1 MFTITKRELG
11 GFLKSWRGYVFI
23 SIFTLIFSIFHF
35 IYQGHD
41 IHEIELLNMDGVYTF
56 YILEQTLE
64 LLPLAFAVAIPLLTF
79 DLFYNERSSGV
90 GELLRSLPFS
100 VRDMF
105 AGKFHACEIMFV
117 MAYALVNAVALLLGL
132 YRNIEPMR
140 IIIMTLSYLL
150 VCNALLAINVF
161 IAAVC
166 KRRQV
171 ALSISYGVC
180 ILMVV
185 LFLIGS
191 KNVGVVANI
200 CSLVSV
206 IGTFTPSLYGV
217 LDLSAITL
225 QITVRGVFVF
235 LGYTYFKKDM
245 VI

>member
-11 GFLKSWRGYVFI
+11 GFLKSWRGGVFI
-23 SIFTLIFSIFHF
+23 SIFTLVFSIFNF

-41 IHEIELLNMDGVYTF
+41 IYEVELLNMDGVYTF
-56 YILEQTLE
+56 YVLEQTLE

-79 DLFYNERSSGV
+79 DLFYSERSSGA

-100 VRDMF
+100 ARDIF
-105 AGKFHACEIMFV
+105 AGKFLACEIMFI
-117 MAYALVNAVALLLGL
+117 MAYALVNAVALLLGF
-132 YRNIEPMR
+132 YKGIELSR
-140 IIIMTLSYLL
+140 ILIITLSYFL

-180 ILMVV
+180 IALLV

-191 KNVGVVANI
+191 KNVGVAANI

-206 IGTFTPSLYGV
+206 MGTFTPSLYGV
-217 LDLSAITL
+217 LDLSALTL
-225 QITVRGVFVF
+225 QITVCGVFVF
-235 LGYTYFKKDM
+235 LSYAYFKKDM
-245 VI
+245 VL

>member
-23 SIFTLIFSIFHF
+23 SIFTLVFSIFHF

-41 IHEIELLNMDGVYTF
+41 IHETELLNMEGVYTF

-64 LLPLAFAVAIPLLTF
+64 LLPIAFAAAIPLLTF
-79 DLFYNERSSGV
+79 DLFYNERSGGA

-100 VRDMF
+100 ISDIF
-105 AGKFHACEIMFV
+105 AGKFFACEIMFV
-117 MAYALVNAVALLLGL
+117 IAYALVNVVAWFLGL
-132 YRNIEPMR
+132 YKGIELSR
-140 IIIMTLSYLL
+140 ILILALSYLL

-166 KRRQV
+166 KSRQV
-171 ALSISYGVC
+171 ALSVSYGVG
-180 ILMVV
+180 ILLFV

-191 KNVGVVANI
+191 KNTGVAANI

-206 IGTFTPSLYGV
+206 MGTFTPSLYGI
-217 LDLSAITL
+217 LDLSALTL
-225 QITVRGVFVF
+225 QITVCGVFVF
-235 LGYTYFKKDM
+235 LGYAYFKKDLAD
-245 VI
+245 

>member
-41 IHEIELLNMDGVYTF
+41 IQEIELLNMDGVYTF

-100 VRDMF
+100 IGDIF

-180 ILMVV
+180 ILMTV

-225 QITVRGVFVF
+225 QITVCGVFVF

-245 VI
+245 AV